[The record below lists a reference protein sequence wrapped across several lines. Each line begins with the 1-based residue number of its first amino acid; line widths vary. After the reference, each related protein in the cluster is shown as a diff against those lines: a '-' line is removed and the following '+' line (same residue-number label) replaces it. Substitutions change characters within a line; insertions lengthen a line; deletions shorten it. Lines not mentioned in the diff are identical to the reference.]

1 LLPGPLLLL
10 KVARKEGGGAV
21 AQQLSK
27 RKSMKNNKKRLSL
40 ITSAGK
46 KTKLELEAVSA
57 LPGMGSFKSPFER
70 KNLFSLKIL

>member
-1 LLPGPLLLL
+1 
-10 KVARKEGGGAV
+10 
-21 AQQLSK
+21 
-27 RKSMKNNKKRLSL
+27 MKNNKKRLSL